1 MRRLVSVLV
10 FGMGSAV
17 ACAQTFTTSQ
27 LQEVDFDPASTEGD
41 TFDRDVVLDS
51 AVFSDSEALDVERV
65 QNFFS
70 KTAYGPP
77 TFLETYQSNGVR
89 ASDAV
94 MKSARSYRVNPI
106 LLLAYVQVAE
116 GLIGERY
123 YPFPPDRIEYVFRC
137 GCLSSK
143 DCLPSFAGFDRQ
155 LDCLAGSL
163 RTSVEQVRAEGT
175 TVGGWG
181 PETTTTTFD
190 GVNVTP
196 QSDATAAIYERTPR
210 VAEREEGGT
219 WMLWNIFQRYAAA
232 LEYKGA
238 SGKSND
244 GRWLGDACKTSAM
257 CSGVQGAECLTD
269 VSGGLCTIACTGTC
283 NSEAGRPE
291 TSCAS
296 FKGQGRCLT
305 VCNPAAPR
313 CRAGFRC
320 VRATGVG
327 TTAAKSVCT
336 PSR

>member
-1 MRRLVSVLV
+1 MRRWSTALLIGIG
-10 FGMGSAV
+10 FAF
-17 ACAQTFTTSQ
+17 ACTQTFSVTQ
-27 LQEVDFDPASTEGD
+27 LQEVDFEPASTEGD
-41 TFDRDVVLDS
+41 KFDRDVVLDS

-77 TFLETYQSNGVR
+77 SFLETYQSNGVR
-89 ASDAV
+89 ASDAI

-155 LDCLAGSL
+155 LDCLARAL

-181 PETTTTTFD
+181 PETTTTTLD
-190 GVNVTP
+190 GIKVTP

-210 VAEREEGGT
+210 VAEGEEGGT

-238 SGKSND
+238 SGMSED
-244 GRWLGDACKTSAM
+244 GR
-257 CSGVQGAECLTD
+257 
-269 VSGGLCTIACTGTC
+269 
-283 NSEAGRPE
+283 
-291 TSCAS
+291 
-296 FKGQGRCLT
+296 
-305 VCNPAAPR
+305 
-313 CRAGFRC
+313 
-320 VRATGVG
+320 
-327 TTAAKSVCT
+327 
-336 PSR
+336 